1 MKRYDRQ
8 IMLPEMGLTGQQ
20 KLLKASVLVVGAGGL
35 GCPVLLYLAAAGV
48 GRIGIADGD
57 VVEESNLQ
65 RQVMYQMTDIGLPK
79 AEVAAARLRMLNP
92 ELEIVSFP
100 FKLTS
105 ENSAEL
111 IDRYDLLIDGSD
123 NFPTRY
129 LVNDTCVSL
138 NKTLVFGSVFQF
150 EGQVT
155 VFNYQGSADYRSLY
169 PEPPPD
175 EEVTNC
181 GESGVIGTLPGII
194 GSMMANEAIKVICG
208 FGEILTGKLLIY
220 NALNNESLLFSFSK
234 SIKKPVEEHV
244 GTPPLKNTPAPSS
257 SLSLNELQ
265 QMDEK
270 GISYLLI
277 DVREAYEYEEHN
289 IGGMN
294 IPLYDLSQHIPE
306 LLPYQTLIFCC
317 SSGTRS
323 KIAVNLLK
331 DSFQG
336 KLYTIVVPQAQ

>member
-8 IMLPEMGLTGQQ
+8 IMLPEMGLAGQQ

-48 GRIGIADGD
+48 GRIGITDGD

-65 RQVMYQMTDIGLPK
+65 RQVIYQMRDIGLPK
-79 AEVAAARLRMLNP
+79 AEVTASRLRMLNP
-92 ELEIVSFP
+92 ELEIVSYP
-100 FKLTS
+100 FRLTA
-105 ENSAEL
+105 ENAAEL
-111 IDRYDLLIDGSD
+111 IGRYDLVIDGSD

-129 LVNDTCVSL
+129 LVNDTCVLL

-169 PEPPPD
+169 PEPPLAD
-175 EEVTNC
+175 EVPNC

-208 FGEILTGKLLIY
+208 FGEVLAGKLLTY

-234 SIKKPVEEHV
+234 STKKPAEEPA
-244 GTPPLKNTPAPSS
+244 GTQPQKNKPTPSS
-257 SLSLNELQ
+257 SLSLDELQ
-265 QMDEK
+265 QMDERD
-270 GISYLLI
+270 ISYLLI
-277 DVREAYEYEEHN
+277 DVREVYEYEEHN

-306 LLPYQTLIFCC
+306 LLPYHTLVFCC
-317 SSGTRS
+317 SAGTRS
-323 KIAVNLLK
+323 RIALNLLK
-331 DSFQG
+331 DSFRG
-336 KLYTIVVPQAQ
+336 NLYTLVVPQAQ